1 MELCNTLSSINTN
14 LNLKETFKVW
24 EVTNV
29 TMPEQHQANEM
40 KTRDMESAETLEE
53 KKENVQNPQEVT
65 A

>member
-29 TMPEQHQANEM
+29 TMPEQQQANEM
-40 KTRDMESAETLEE
+40 KTREMESAETLEE
-53 KKENVQNPQEVT
+53 KKENV
-65 A
+65 